1 MMTYLFD
8 PYFPHETIAVN
19 AGIGVRFDRE
29 SSEFDEASSGR

>member
-8 PYFPHETIAVN
+8 PDFPHETIAVN
-19 AGIGVRFDRE
+19 AGIGVRFDGE